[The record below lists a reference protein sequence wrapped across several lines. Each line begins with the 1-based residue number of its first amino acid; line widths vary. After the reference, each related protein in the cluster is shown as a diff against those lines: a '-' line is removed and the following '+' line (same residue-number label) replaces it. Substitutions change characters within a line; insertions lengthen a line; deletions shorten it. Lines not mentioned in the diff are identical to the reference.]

1 MTQYHLPVLANQ
13 CAEYLN
19 LRPGGIY
26 VDATV
31 GGGGHSLKFFEI
43 EPKIRLFAFDQDDE
57 ALTHA
62 GKVLEKHNP
71 VFIKSNFRH
80 LRTELALRKI
90 SNIDGI
96 LFDLGVSSHQLD
108 EAERGFS
115 FDKEAA
121 LDMRMDRE
129 SELSAKQVI
138 NEYDARELRRI
149 FKEYGEDNLAGRIAK
164 AIEQE
169 RSNKKIESTGE
180 LAKIIEQVAGKG
192 SKESLKTKVRIFQAL
207 RIYVNDELDALS
219 FALQDAINIL
229 APGGRIVVLSY
240 HSLEDRI
247 VKNIFRT
254 AEQDC
259 LCPPEIIKCIC
270 DHKSQLKVLTKKP
283 VLAGEEELEQNI
295 RSRSA
300 KLRAAEKK
308 GEK

>member
-1 MTQYHLPVLANQ
+1 MIEYHLPVMAKE
-13 CAEYLN
+13 CVEYLN
-19 LRPGGIY
+19 LRAGGIY
-26 VDATV
+26 IDATV
-31 GGGGHSLKFFEI
+31 GGGGHSSYFYEK
-43 EPKIRLFAFDQDDE
+43 EPNIRLFAFDQDDE
-57 ALTHA
+57 ALSHA
-62 GKVLEKHNP
+62 SKTLEKHNP

-90 SNIDGI
+90 STIDGI
-96 LFDLGVSSHQLD
+96 LFDLGVSSHQID

-115 FDKEAA
+115 FDKDAP

-129 SELSAKQVI
+129 NELCAKQVV
-138 NEYDARELRRI
+138 NEYETRKLRRI
-149 FKEYGEDNLAGRIAK
+149 FKEYGEDNLSSRIAR
-164 AIEQE
+164 AIEEE
-169 RSNKKIESTGE
+169 RRKQSIETTGD

-207 RIYVNDELDALS
+207 RIYINDELNALS

-247 VKNIFRT
+247 VKNTFRT

-259 LCPPEIIKCIC
+259 LCPTSIINCIC
-270 DHKSQLKVLTKKP
+270 DHKSQLKVLTKRP
-283 VLAGEEELEQNI
+283 VLADKEELQQNI

-308 GEK
+308 GE

>member
-207 RIYVNDELDALS
+207 RICVNDELDALS

>member
-1 MTQYHLPVLANQ
+1 MSQYHLPVLANE

-31 GGGGHSLKFFEI
+31 GGGGHSLKFFEL

-57 ALTHA
+57 ALTYA
-62 GKVLEKHNP
+62 GKVLEKYNP
-71 VFIKSNFRH
+71 IFIKSNFRN

-90 SNIDGI
+90 SSIDGI

-115 FDKEAA
+115 FDKEAE

-129 SELSAKQVI
+129 SELCAKQVI
-138 NEYDARELRRI
+138 NEYDVRELRRI
-149 FKEYGEDNLAGRIAK
+149 FKEYGEENLAGRIAK

-169 RSNKKIESTGE
+169 RSKQSIESTSD
-180 LAKIIEQVAGKG
+180 LAKVIEQVAGKG

-207 RIYVNDELDALS
+207 RIYVNDELNALS
-219 FALQDAINIL
+219 LALQDAINIL

-247 VKNIFRT
+247 VKNTFRT

-259 LCPPEIIKCIC
+259 LCPPNIIKCIC

-283 VLAGEEELEQNI
+283 VLAGDEELEQNI

>member
-1 MTQYHLPVLANQ
+1 VTQYHLPVLANQ

>member
-19 LRPGGIY
+19 LRPGGTY

-31 GGGGHSLKFFEI
+31 GGGGHSLKFYEA

-80 LRTELALRKI
+80 LRTQLALRKI
-90 SNIDGI
+90 NSIDGI

-164 AIEQE
+164 TIEQE
-169 RSNKKIESTGE
+169 RSNKSIESTGD

-283 VLAGEEELEQNI
+283 VLAGDEELEQNI